1 MTRTPK
7 SKLGKVNKF
16 AISLSPEAT
25 AKLEAF
31 CRKHERARSW
41 ALEKLVNLYLDK
53 LEKLP

>member
-41 ALEKLVNLYLDK
+41 ALEKLVNRYLDK